1 MALDELTLS
10 MVFFRYRT
18 DTARKQGKE
27 QKAMD
32 KDKSEMAEA
41 LERIISIV
49 KDPQSIDF
57 LKIQA
62 IAEHALTTA
71 KAMPCHCGATGHL
84 ACSHH
89 LYPFACDHYSII
101 CPECGMITKEG

>member
-1 MALDELTLS
+1 
-10 MVFFRYRT
+10 
-18 DTARKQGKE
+18 
-27 QKAMD
+27 MD

-71 KAMPCHCGATGHL
+71 KKQEHFKYQSFIPPTAKAMPCHCGATG
-84 ACSHH
+84 
-89 LYPFACDHYSII
+89 YSII